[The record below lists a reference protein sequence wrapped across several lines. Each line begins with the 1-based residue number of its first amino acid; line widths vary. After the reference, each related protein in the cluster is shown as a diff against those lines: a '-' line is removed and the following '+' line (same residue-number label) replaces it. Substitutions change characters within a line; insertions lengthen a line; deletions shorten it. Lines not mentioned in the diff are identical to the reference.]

1 MKWQFLPWLFDRRRS
16 CADCSLN
23 EAQNALLLEE
33 REDMACRL
41 HRLQVALAEASA
53 AASETDLVRQ
63 YLVAQRD
70 CFEAEVGKLRGLLAR
85 ERRWN
90 DDLRTELRL
99 TRGNVFLLQKFAQ
112 RVEVPVE
119 GQTPGKN

>member
-1 MKWQFLPWLFDRRRS
+1 MNFLFNRRRS

-23 EAQNALLLEE
+23 EAQNALLIEE
-33 REDMACRL
+33 REEMAAWL

-53 AASETDLVRQ
+53 AASETELVRQ
-63 YLVAQRD
+63 CLVAQRD
-70 CFEAEVGKLRGLLAR
+70 CFEAEVGKLQGLLAR

-99 TRGNVFLLQKFAQ
+99 TRGDVFLIQKFAE

-119 GQTPGKN
+119 GAMPGKN

>member
-1 MKWQFLPWLFDRRRS
+1 
-16 CADCSLN
+16 
-23 EAQNALLLEE
+23 
-33 REDMACRL
+33 MAARL

-53 AASETDLVRQ
+53 AASETELVRQ

-70 CFEAEVGKLRGLLAR
+70 CFEAEVAKLQGLLAR
-85 ERRWN
+85 ERRWHEET
-90 DDLRTELRL
+90 RTELRL

-119 GQTPGKN
+119 GATAK